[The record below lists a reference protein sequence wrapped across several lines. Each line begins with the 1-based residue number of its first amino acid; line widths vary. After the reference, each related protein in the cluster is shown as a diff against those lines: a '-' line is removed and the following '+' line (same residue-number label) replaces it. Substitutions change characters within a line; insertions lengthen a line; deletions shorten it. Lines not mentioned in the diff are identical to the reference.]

1 MLSQQEISDRMEITD
16 LMLRY
21 SHAVDT
27 QNWDEYRTVF
37 TDDAVIDYTV
47 FGGPRG
53 SVDDMV
59 EFLGAS
65 MPMFSNFQH
74 MIGPPLL
81 EVNGDEAT
89 GRTICYNPME
99 FTGKNGPDVFV
110 CGLWYV
116 DKLRRTADGW
126 KIAERVEEK
135 SYTSNFP
142 SELVPPQG

>member
-1 MLSQQEISDRMEITD
+1 MLSQQEISDRLEITD
-16 LMLRY
+16 LLLRY

-27 QNWDEYRTVF
+27 KNWDAYRDVF
-37 TDDAVIDYTV
+37 TEDAVIDYTV

-53 SVDDMV
+53 SVDDQV
-59 EFLGAS
+59 AFLSAAMGT
-65 MPMFSNFQH
+65 FSNFQH

-81 EVNGDEAT
+81 EIDGDTAT

-99 FTGKNGPDVFV
+99 LTGPNGPDVFV

-126 KIAERVEEK
+126 KISERVEEK

-142 SELVPPQG
+142 ADLTPPQT

>member
-1 MLSQQEISDRMEITD
+1 MLSQQEISDRLEITD
-16 LMLRY
+16 VMLRY

-27 QNWDEYRTVF
+27 KNWDAYRDVF
-37 TDDAVIDYTV
+37 TEDAVIDYTV

-53 SVDDMV
+53 SVDDQV
-59 EFLGAS
+59 AFLSAAMGA
-65 MPMFSNFQH
+65 FGNFQH

-81 EVNGDEAT
+81 EINGDEAT

-99 FTGKNGPDVFV
+99 FTGPKGTDVFV

-126 KIAERVEEK
+126 KISERIEE
-135 SYTSNFP
+135 SRTRPTS
-142 SELVPPQG
+142 QRT